1 MKKRNALLSLFLCL
15 FLTFQL
21 IGCSFVSIEKPNSSI
36 PAEESTNESL
46 SYDKAD
52 PESLKV
58 QEDFDDF
65 TNTLFCD
72 LAKSS
77 TLYLHFLLKD
87 PESYGITLTD
97 SPLGQYSLV
106 QMQEDSQ
113 MLETLAQ
120 ELNQIPY
127 SHLTSKQQF
136 LYVILQDYL
145 ESAMLGTD
153 LELYSQPLSETIGI
167 QAQLPILLSE
177 YTFSCKEDIDEYL
190 TLLKAVPN
198 LFQEIMVF
206 ERQKA
211 DAGLAPDDGSIER
224 IIQSCQSAMT
234 TPASNPLTE
243 TFEERIQQITTL
255 SEEEKESYLEQ
266 NISAITDY
274 WIPAYQTLIDEL
286 NTLKGR
292 GTNPNG
298 LCGFTNGKEY
308 YEYLVKT
315 ETGTSYSMDELY
327 KQIQIQLDSD
337 LRAIS
342 KLVSQNPELKD
353 QISSYQ
359 YSVSEPEEI
368 LGNLKSE
375 IVNDFPALPNDFGIL
390 TLKYVPKALES
401 SLSPAFFLIPPI
413 DDLENNLIY
422 LNQQSIHQ
430 TNSLYTTLAHEGI
443 PGHLYQT
450 LYCMQKDS
458 SPLAR
463 LLSCSGYTE
472 GWATYAEYYSYSFTN
487 GLSSELQQLLAH
499 NSAAILGLSALLDFN
514 VNYRNWTKNDV
525 AEYLS
530 SHYGITDS
538 EVAEDIFYNMVDC
551 PVNYL
556 TYYTGYVE
564 IMDLREQAEEE
575 LGSDF
580 DIKEFHT
587 FILDMAPAS
596 FRIIRQYF
604 NSWLLS
610 QKA

>member
-52 PESLKV
+52 PKSLKV

-145 ESAMLGTD
+145 ESAMLVTD

-255 SEEEKESYLEQ
+255 S
-266 NISAITDY
+266 
-274 WIPAYQTLIDEL
+274 
-286 NTLKGR
+286 
-292 GTNPNG
+292 
-298 LCGFTNGKEY
+298 
-308 YEYLVKT
+308 
-315 ETGTSYSMDELY
+315 
-327 KQIQIQLDSD
+327 
-337 LRAIS
+337 
-342 KLVSQNPELKD
+342 
-353 QISSYQ
+353 
-359 YSVSEPEEI
+359 
-368 LGNLKSE
+368 
-375 IVNDFPALPNDFGIL
+375 
-390 TLKYVPKALES
+390 
-401 SLSPAFFLIPPI
+401 
-413 DDLENNLIY
+413 
-422 LNQQSIHQ
+422 
-430 TNSLYTTLAHEGI
+430 
-443 PGHLYQT
+443 
-450 LYCMQKDS
+450 
-458 SPLAR
+458 
-463 LLSCSGYTE
+463 
-472 GWATYAEYYSYSFTN
+472 
-487 GLSSELQQLLAH
+487 
-499 NSAAILGLSALLDFN
+499 
-514 VNYRNWTKNDV
+514 
-525 AEYLS
+525 
-530 SHYGITDS
+530 
-538 EVAEDIFYNMVDC
+538 
-551 PVNYL
+551 
-556 TYYTGYVE
+556 
-564 IMDLREQAEEE
+564 
-575 LGSDF
+575 
-580 DIKEFHT
+580 
-587 FILDMAPAS
+587 
-596 FRIIRQYF
+596 
-604 NSWLLS
+604 
-610 QKA
+610 